1 MAAIRILIVGD
12 GKIGHRLAE
21 SLVSEGHEIVIIDR
35 SREALGK
42 SEDALDALCI
52 QGNGA
57 NIPTLIE
64 ADAKRADIVVAAT
77 GSDETNMVC
86 CLIAKRLGSKFAI
99 ARIRDPEYSES
110 LYLIKRELLID
121 LAVNPERTT
130 ALEISRLL
138 RYPFASKVEIFAR
151 GRVEMVEF
159 RAQEGDY
166 VVGKPLRLITQHASS
181 VGCPQVLFCAVE
193 RDGAAIIP
201 GGDFVIRPGD
211 KVHVAADILTITSFF
226 RFLGKNTLRVRRV
239 MILGGGRITFYLV
252 KQILALGMEPTIIEI
267 DKARARILAEQFP
280 QANVLCG
287 DGTDQELLDTEN
299 LEEMDAFVALTDRDE
314 ENLMASFYA
323 QKRGVGRVVV
333 KINRENYSG
342 MIAAMGLDCIVTPK
356 QLACNTMLRYVRG
369 RSNTKGAGVERMY
382 NIVNTP
388 AETIELSV
396 DADAPYLGVPL
407 RNLQVTSDTLLAV
420 IVRAGRV
427 IVPFGNDYVQMGDSV
442 ILITKKSGLQDLSEV
457 LHVRGGKA

>member
-1 MAAIRILIVGD
+1 MRILIVGD

-21 SLVSEGHEIVIIDR
+21 SLVGEGHEIVIVDR
-35 SREALGK
+35 SQEALSK
-42 SEDALDALCI
+42 SVDALDALCI
-52 QGNGA
+52 EGNGA

-64 ADAKRADIVVAAT
+64 ADAKHADIIVAAT

-166 VVGKPLRLITQHASS
+166 VVGKPLRSITQRSTSS
-181 VGCPQVLFCAVE
+181 GCPQVLFCAIE

-201 GGDFVIRPGD
+201 GGDFIIRPGD
-211 KVHVAADILTITSFF
+211 KVHVAADILTITAFF
-226 RFLGKNTLRVRRV
+226 QFLGKNTLRVKHV
-239 MILGGGRITFYLV
+239 MIIGGGRITFYLA
-252 KQILALGMEPTIIEI
+252 KQILALGMEPTIVEV
-267 DKARARILAEQFP
+267 DKERARKLAEQFP
-280 QANVLCG
+280 QANIICG

-299 LEEMDAFVALTDRDE
+299 VGEMDAFVALTDRDE
-314 ENLMASFYA
+314 ENLMAAIYA
-323 QKRGVGRVVV
+323 QKQGVRRVVV
-333 KINRENYSG
+333 KINRENYTN
-342 MIAAMGLDCIVTPK
+342 MIASMGIDCIVTPK

-382 NIVNTP
+382 KIVNNQ
-388 AETIELSV
+388 AETIEFSV

-407 RNLQVTSDTLLAV
+407 KELKVASDTLLAV

-442 ILITKKSGLQDLSEV
+442 ILLTKKSGVQDLSEV
-457 LHVRGGKA
+457 LRVRGGIV